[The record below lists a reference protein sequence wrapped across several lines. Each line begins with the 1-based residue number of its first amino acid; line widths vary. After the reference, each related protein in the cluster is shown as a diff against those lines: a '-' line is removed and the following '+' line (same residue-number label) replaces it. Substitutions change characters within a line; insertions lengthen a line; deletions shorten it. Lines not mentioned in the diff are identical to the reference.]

1 MKMAKRI
8 MCGLLVAL
16 MCMSLL
22 PSSAF
27 ASPQKNGSITL
38 TVKDSLTGEPVN
50 GASIRLDVLDEN
62 EVKGSTVK
70 KTGNDGKVT
79 WTELGSGWY
88 RIAQVSVPDGYFL
101 DQNVIVDYY
110 DFGENTK
117 ASVEMTNRVKN
128 ALYIFRIDET
138 TGEALA
144 GARYEISK
152 KDGNKVTSGTTDK
165 NGCLV
170 IPQMAAGEYV
180 ITEKSVPS
188 GHQVS
193 KDTQSVAINTNS
205 SVPAVVVFTD
215 AKSSSV
221 VVFNY
226 DMATGKPIAGSKW
239 TVTDENGEAV
249 LEDAVTMDNGL
260 VVVPNVEAG
269 TYNIKEQEV
278 AEGFKSDI
286 REKTVTIGDT
296 VETNVSVLNNTHEGS
311 ITVFVGDHRDGSA
324 VKGALCE
331 LRNLNGQLVSGPSYT
346 DGNGVVTFDNVD
358 DGTYSVRVV
367 PPDTYKIALAV
378 ETIVVYGGGEYKTS
392 VPVTGKGVIEI
403 SVFDAKTK
411 EALPKAEVLV
421 SKANGTEVG
430 TYTTDAE
437 GKIRVTGLDAG
448 TYFIKETKAPAGYVL
463 NDIEQSVIVKQ
474 GEVVKVSIDHYNTP
488 HILVHCYVRGTATP
502 VVGSVVT
509 LVKMSNNETVV
520 GTISED
526 GSCMFENLTTGKYL
540 VKYTSAPEGYSIYTV
555 SQQAEVTSTSS
566 PSVTLYATL
575 DSSITIKKVDTETG
589 LPLPGAVFSILDAA
603 GSTVDVVTTDSTGSA
618 VSKALT
624 AGNYTV
630 YETTPPEGYVPAT
643 EYQTVTVSEGAQVEL
658 TFTNRRAA
666 SIVVYAYT
674 DSEDPLAGVTYI
686 LYNAV
691 TGEDVA
697 SAVTN
702 LAGIAVFADVTP
714 GAYTVVESVIPD
726 GYTVVD
732 PTQSNV
738 NVAVGSP
745 TYLRFVHV
753 PLSTIT
759 IQTVDILTG
768 EGIGGAEYL
777 IVSEDGSYRM
787 NVTADENGDIVTD
800 AMPMGTYL
808 VKQVTAPEGYML
820 NTTTQTVTLYRD
832 YSALAKFFNRPMSG
846 ILVETVVS
854 GSDFGLPGVVVTIE
868 NEQGKEVARGTTLDD
883 GTWQI
888 PDIEPGIYTVKVI
901 NMPKGYE
908 CVQKE
913 RSAEVTTG
921 VATSVKFEFIGDR
934 RLVVNLTD
942 RDDPAKGLA
951 GAKFRVES
959 VSGEFVTEI
968 VTDVSGKA
976 TTGFIPNGTYT
987 VHEIVAPEGYLLDQS
1002 YQWVEVTENAD
1013 AVLDFTNARISGL
1026 VLQALNEADGTGIAG
1041 AKFEIWAQND
1051 KLVKTVVTDK
1061 TGVATVDGLEPG
1073 TYLVKETVTPDGY
1086 TARTLSQTVEI
1097 ASGDYA
1103 TLNFNHTVEATVVI
1117 KAIEDDTSTPIAG
1130 ARFIVTK
1137 ADGSYVGEYSTD
1149 KSGTVTISHLAAGT
1163 YNIYESYVPDGYVI
1177 DSVSRSFNVVDGQ
1190 TTVVTYRNEL
1200 LSGICVRFYDAATGS
1215 PIYGVTMEVRDK
1227 NNNYVGR
1234 YTSNNR
1240 GEVDLTDVLDAGR
1253 YVLAMLTAPSPY
1265 EMDNIPKTIDL
1276 TEGHTATIKWALYKT
1291 PGQITITTYSGEDSA
1306 MMNVRKNSTLPGA
1319 VYNIYNSNGV
1329 LVNTIVGD
1337 STGCA
1342 YSGMLSAGTY
1352 YIQQVTAP
1360 AGWQLNAARV
1370 AVNLSAANNN
1380 VRIEVY
1386 NKAAN
1391 YETYVGVYGPGSA
1404 IAGNTASFYYTVEN
1418 KSTCAMNNFFLHI
1431 KVPTDVMRTCEFH
1444 TGTYTGSATTYYLE
1458 YKTNMNDY
1466 RILASGLNSKSNYG
1480 YDLSSQSLG
1489 LQAGEYVTDIRM
1501 VFATA
1506 VSGFKQSMAPTL
1518 DCYVLTTVT
1527 MNTQAT
1533 MRADV
1538 GGMIGSYSD
1547 YSNGGQF
1554 GTNTGSGINSA
1565 TGWTSGSSEFTLWII
1580 GIAQNPL
1587 PGRLPQTG
1595 Y

>member
-1 MKMAKRI
+1 MKIAKRV
-8 MCGLLVAL
+8 MCVLLVAL
-16 MCMSLL
+16 MCAALL
-22 PSSAF
+22 PSAAF
-27 ASPQKNGSITL
+27 ASPQNNGSITL

-62 EVKGSTVK
+62 KVQGSTVK
-70 KTGNDGKVT
+70 QTGRDGTVT

-101 DQNVIVDYY
+101 NQNVIVDYY
-110 DFGENTK
+110 NFGENTK

-138 TGEALA
+138 TGEALS
-144 GARYEISK
+144 GAKYEISK

-188 GHQVS
+188 GHTVAENS
-193 KDTQSVAINTNS
+193 QSVTINTNS
-205 SVPAVVVFTD
+205 SVPTVVVFTD
-215 AKSSSV
+215 AKDSAV

-239 TVTDENGEAV
+239 TVTDGNGEAV
-249 LEDAVTMDNGL
+249 LEDAVTAENGL
-260 VVVPNVEAG
+260 VIVPSAKAG

-278 AEGFKSDI
+278 AEGFKSDL
-286 REKTVTIGDT
+286 REKTVSVGDT
-296 VETNVSVLNNTHEGS
+296 VETNVSVLNNVRSGKV
-311 ITVFVGDHRDGSA
+311 TVYVGDHRDGAA

-331 LRNLNGQLVSGPSYT
+331 LRSLTGQLISGPTYT
-346 DGNGVVTFDNVD
+346 EADGTATFENVD

-367 PPDTYKIALAV
+367 PPDTYKTVLAV
-378 ETIVVYGGGEYKTS
+378 ETLVVYGGGEYKTA

-403 SVFDAKTK
+403 TVFDAKTK
-411 EALPKAEVLV
+411 ETLPKAEVKV
-421 SKANGTEVG
+421 TKVDGDEVG

-437 GKIRVTGLDAG
+437 GKIRVTGLDSG
-448 TYFIKETKAPAGYVL
+448 MYYVQETKAPAGYVL
-463 NDIEQSVIVKQ
+463 NAAEQSVIVKQ
-474 GEVVKVSIDHYNTP
+474 GEVAKVNIDHYSTP
-488 HILVHCYVRGTATP
+488 HILVHCYVRGTSTP
-502 VVGSVVT
+502 VAGSVVT
-509 LVKMSNNETVV
+509 LVNTSNDETKV
-520 GTISED
+520 GTVGED
-526 GSCMFENLTTGKYL
+526 GSYLFEDLTPGRYL

-555 SQQAEVTSTSS
+555 SQQAEVTSTTS
-566 PSVTLYATL
+566 PAVTLYATL
-575 DSSITIKKVDTETG
+575 DSSITIKKVDTDTG

-603 GSTVDVVTTDSTGSA
+603 GTTVDVVTTDSTGSA
-618 VSKALT
+618 VSKSLAG
-624 AGNYTV
+624 GNYTV
-630 YETTPPEGYVPAT
+630 YETTPPDGYVPT
-643 EYQTVTVSEGAQVEL
+643 LEYQTVTVNSGAQAEL
-658 TFTNRRAA
+658 TFSNRRAA
-666 SIVVYAYT
+666 SVVVYAYT
-674 DSEDPLAGVTYI
+674 ESEDPIAGVTYI

-691 TGEDVA
+691 TGEEVA

-702 LAGIAVFADVTP
+702 TAGIAVFSDVTP
-714 GAYTVVESVIPD
+714 GAYTVVESAIPD
-726 GYTVVD
+726 GYTVAN

-777 IVSEDGSYRM
+777 IESEDGNFRM
-787 NVTADENGDIVTD
+787 NVTADENGEIITD
-800 AMPMGTYL
+800 ALPMGTYL

-820 NTTTQTVTLYRD
+820 NTTTQTITLYRD
-832 YSALAKFFNRPMSG
+832 DSALAKFFNRPMSG
-846 ILVETVVS
+846 ILVETIVT
-854 GSDFGLPGVVVTIE
+854 GSDFGLSGVVVTIE
-868 NEQGKEVARGTTLDD
+868 NQQGKEVARGTTLED

-888 PDIEPGIYTVKVI
+888 PDLDPGVYTVKVV

-913 RSAEVTTG
+913 RSVEVTVG
-921 VATSVKFEFIGDR
+921 VATSVKFEFTGDR
-934 RLVVNLTD
+934 RLIVNLTD
-942 RDDPAKGLA
+942 RDNPAKGLA
-951 GAKFRVES
+951 GATFRVES
-959 VSGEFVTEI
+959 VTGEFVTEI
-968 VTDVSGKA
+968 VTDASGKA
-976 TTGFIPNGTYT
+976 ATGFIPNGTYT
-987 VHEIVAPEGYLLDQS
+987 VHEIIAPEGYILDQS
-1002 YQWVEVTENAD
+1002 YQWVELTENAD
-1013 AVLDFTNARISGL
+1013 SVLDFTNARISGL

-1041 AKFEIWAQND
+1041 VKFEIWAQND

-1061 TGVATVDGLEPG
+1061 TGVVTIDGLEPG
-1073 TYLVKETVTPDGY
+1073 AYLIKETVTPDGY
-1086 TARTLSQTVEI
+1086 TARTLTQTVDI
-1097 ASGDYA
+1097 ATGDYT
-1103 TLNFNHTVEATVVI
+1103 TLNFNHTVESPVVI
-1117 KAIEDDTSTPIAG
+1117 KAIEDSTSAPIAG
-1130 ARFIVTK
+1130 ARFVITK
-1137 ADGSYVGEYSTD
+1137 ADGSYVGEYTTN

-1177 DSVSRSFNVVDGQ
+1177 DSVSRSFSVVDGQ

-1227 NNNYVGR
+1227 NNNYIGR

-1240 GEVDLTDVLDAGR
+1240 GEVDLTDVLSAGR
-1253 YVLAMLTAPSPY
+1253 YVLAILTVPSPY
-1265 EMDNIPKTIDL
+1265 VMDNVPKTIDL
-1276 TEGHTATIKWALYKT
+1276 EEGHTATVKWALYKT
-1291 PGQITITTYSGEDSA
+1291 PGQITITTYSGEDNA

-1329 LVNTIVGD
+1329 LVNTVISDTSGN
-1337 STGCA
+1337 A

-1352 YIQQVTAP
+1352 YVQQVTAP

-1370 AVNLSAANNN
+1370 AVNISKDNDN
-1380 VRIEVY
+1380 VRMEVY

-1391 YETYVGVYGPGSA
+1391 YETYVAAFGPGSA
-1404 IAGNTASFYYTVEN
+1404 MAGSTASFYYTVEN

-1431 KVPTDVMRTCEFH
+1431 KVPTDVMRAGEFH
-1444 TGTYTGSATTYYLE
+1444 TGTYSGSATTYYIE
-1458 YKTNMNDY
+1458 YKTNMKDY
-1466 RILASGLNSKSNYG
+1466 RTLATGLNTKSNYG
-1480 YDLSSQSLG
+1480 YDLSSQALG

-1506 VSGFKQSMAPTL
+1506 VSGFTQTMAPTL

-1547 YSNGGQF
+1547 YSNGGMF
-1554 GTNTGSGINSA
+1554 GTNTGSGLNSN
-1565 TGWTSGSSEFTLWII
+1565 TGWTSGSSEFSLWII

-1587 PGRLPQTG
+1587 PPKLPQTG